1 MKQTPATRLRLR
13 LSPAAEKVVR
23 GGHPWVF
30 SDSVR
35 DLNRAGRA
43 GELAVIYGRD
53 DKFLAVGFYDPNS
66 PLRVRILHSGK
77 PVTVDA
83 AWWQERLR
91 EALAKRDG
99 MFGPDT
105 TGYRLI
111 NGESDG
117 WPGLVLDH
125 YAGVLVLKLYSA
137 VWLPRLEEI
146 LALIVAALAPS
157 GIVLRLSRNITE
169 AAQREHGVSE
179 GVIRGTSAETVV
191 FMENGLRFEAEV
203 LRGQKTGFFLDQ
215 RDNRRRVGELSAG
228 AEVLNAFSF
237 SGGFSLYAARGGA
250 RTVTDI
256 DISPHALAAGD
267 RNFALN
273 ANIPGV
279 AACKRESV
287 QADAFAWLADGQSEF
302 DLVVVDPP
310 SMAKREA
317 DRAGAIVAY
326 ERLAYAALQRVRRG
340 GVLVMASCSAHVT
353 TEEFAGAVRRA
364 ARGWRSEELWT
375 SAHAADHAVN
385 FKEGEYLKCVALR
398 VR

>member
-1 MKQTPATRLRLR
+1 MKQDSATRLRLR

-23 GGHPWVF
+23 QGHPWVF

-53 DKFLAVGFYDPNS
+53 DKFLAVGFYDPAS
-66 PLRVRILHSGK
+66 PLRVRILHCGK
-77 PVTVDA
+77 PVTLDA

-91 EALAKRDG
+91 AALAKRDG
-99 MFGPDT
+99 MFDAQT

-137 VWLPRLEEI
+137 VWLSRLEEI

-191 FMENGLRFEAEV
+191 FVENGLRFEAEV

-237 SGGFSLYAARGGA
+237 SGGFSLSAARGGA

-256 DISPHALAAGD
+256 DISPHALAAGG

-326 ERLAYAALQRVRRG
+326 ERLAYSALQRVRRG
-340 GVLVMASCSAHVT
+340 GVFVMASCSAHVSA
-353 TEEFAGAVRRA
+353 EEFALAVQRA